1 MNRVQ
6 AFGKAV
12 RTRRLELKLK
22 QKDLA
27 ERADLHVNFISLVER
42 GVSSAGIDSVFAI
55 ADALDSTAAELMA
68 IAEATAT
75 RKGKS

>member
-42 GVSSAGIDSVFAI
+42 GVSSAGIDSVLAI

>member
-55 ADALDSTAAELMA
+55 ADALDSTAAELIA